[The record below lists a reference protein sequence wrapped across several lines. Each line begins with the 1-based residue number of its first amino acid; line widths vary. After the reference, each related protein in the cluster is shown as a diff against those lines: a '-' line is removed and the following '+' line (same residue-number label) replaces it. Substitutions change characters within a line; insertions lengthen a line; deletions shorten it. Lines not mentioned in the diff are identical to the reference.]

1 MMLLS
6 SSATKYSTTSGSFS
20 PITSTPSVTRRFVE
34 FKSFLKKWFLKRL
47 WWAQT
52 LKLTKYG
59 HNTTTTTT
67 IKQNEGDVETHQTFK
82 HQDRCQLLTESTWWQ
97 RGVTSSHFLLPFRWG
112 RLERVSLWPT
122 SFPPLPAQSQIK
134 ISIYPG
140 EVQTPSMSRSQLPG
154 AVSII
159 WYTNRYSANIGFI
172 IWCWSGRVGR
182 ERTIIRNVMLDIIIP
197 FF

>member
-1 MMLLS
+1 MM
-6 SSATKYSTTSGSFS
+6 STSLKTNK
-20 PITSTPSVTRRFVE
+20 IRTQHTPSP
-34 FKSFLKKWFLKRL
+34 
-47 WWAQT
+47 
-52 LKLTKYG
+52 
-59 HNTTTTTT
+59 H
-67 IKQNEGDVETHQTFK
+67 IKQNEGEVETHQTFK

-140 EVQTPSMSRSQLPG
+140 EVQTPSMSGSQLPG

-172 IWCWSGRVGR
+172 IWCWSRRVGR
-182 ERTIIRNVMLDIIIP
+182 ERTINRRDPNVILGIIIP